1 MYLFYILF
9 PYKIA
14 DNCMKRRL
22 NFFTKDFTKSE
33 KYLIKT
39 TDNLYMTIS
48 IEPDYTIC
56 IVY

>member
-1 MYLFYILF
+1 
-9 PYKIA
+9 
-14 DNCMKRRL
+14 MKRRL

-48 IEPDYTIC
+48 IEPDYMYYILRKSREVS
-56 IVY
+56 IEEKR